1 MNHSHDH
8 MQWHNQQ
15 AWSSKPAS
23 DDRLI
28 SSSGSGLFSSSD
40 KTEKSLF
47 AEQKA
52 KLFYESKSF
61 ISSNSSHF
69 HHMCFISGKE
79 TNNQL
84 GQQ

>member
-1 MNHSHDH
+1 MNQSHDH

-15 AWSSKPAS
+15 DWSSKPAG

-52 KLFYESKSF
+52 KLFYYSEGF

-69 HHMCFISGKE
+69 HHIWFISGKE
-79 TNNQL
+79 TNDQL